1 MGGER
6 GTSSQPTQLSKADDP
21 QRCSPGALVTANLT
35 LSTCAVDLHPREKRV
50 PGVPWACLLFFWGG
64 GGGGGRRG
72 VTHVESHASAV
83 SLLESGE

>member
-50 PGVPWACLLFFWGG
+50 PGAPGPVSFFLFPFFFWE
-64 GGGGGRRG
+64 GGGRG
-72 VTHVESHASAV
+72 TK
-83 SLLESGE
+83 GG